1 MAELHEIEVTAA
13 GWRAD
18 KLIAEALPELSRSAV
33 QNLIRDGHVTCDN
46 KIVQKST
53 KLAPGSV
60 LCVEIPE
67 ARPLDVKAEN
77 IPLDIVYEDDDLL
90 VVNKPKG
97 MVVHPAAGNYDGTL
111 VNALLYHCGDSLS
124 GINGVIRPGIVHRI
138 DKDTSGLLIV
148 AKNDTAHR
156 HLAEQ
161 IKAHSF
167 TREYRA
173 VVYGKI
179 REDGTVD
186 APIARHP
193 QDRKRMAV
201 QNTPNARNAVTHYF
215 VTKNFTGFTQLR
227 LRLETG
233 RTHQIRVHMAYIGH
247 PVAGDPVYGPKKVIT
262 QLHGQCL
269 HAGLIGFIH
278 PRTGEYMEFE
288 APLFLMACA
297 AVLFCVAFE
306 NTPLE
311 PYRVTSTGQSEAAS
325 SAPAASAL
333 SEEKVNINTASK
345 EELIGL
351 NGIGEVLADRIIEY
365 REANGGYKDVRELTN
380 VKGIGEK
387 LLEKLLPYVTV

>member
-1 MAELHEIEVTAA
+1 M
-13 GWRAD
+13 RAD
-18 KLIAEALPELSRSAV
+18 KAISAALPELSRSAV
-33 QNLIRDGHVTCDN
+33 QNLIAGGHVFWDG
-46 KIVQKST
+46 KPVAKSA
-53 KLAPGSV
+53 KLPLGSV
-60 LCVEIPE
+60 LVVEIPP
-67 ARPLDVKAEN
+67 ARPLDVRPEN
-77 IPLDIVYEDDDLL
+77 IPLDIVYEDGDLL

-111 VNALLYHCGDSLS
+111 VNALLHHCGDSLS

-173 VVYGKI
+173 VVYGRI

-186 APIARHP
+186 APIARHS

-201 QNTPNARNAVTHYF
+201 QQSPSARDAVTHYF
-215 VTKNFTGFTQLR
+215 VTRNFTGFTQLR

-262 QLHGQCL
+262 SLHGQCL

-278 PRTGEYMEFE
+278 PRTGAYMEFE
-288 APLFLMACA
+288 APLPPYFTDFLRT
-297 AVLFCVAFE
+297 LR
-306 NTPLE
+306 P
-311 PYRVTSTGQSEAAS
+311 
-325 SAPAASAL
+325 
-333 SEEKVNINTASK
+333 EE
-345 EELIGL
+345 
-351 NGIGEVLADRIIEY
+351 
-365 REANGGYKDVRELTN
+365 
-380 VKGIGEK
+380 
-387 LLEKLLPYVTV
+387 